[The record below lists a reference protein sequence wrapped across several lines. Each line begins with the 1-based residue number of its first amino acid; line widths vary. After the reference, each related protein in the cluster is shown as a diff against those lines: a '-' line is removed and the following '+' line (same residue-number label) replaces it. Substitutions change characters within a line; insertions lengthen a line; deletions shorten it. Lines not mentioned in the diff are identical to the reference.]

1 MVRNYKRK
9 SGRAPWDLQKMAAAA
24 AAIRNGELSIRE
36 ASSVYGIPKSTL
48 ERHKNQKVQVPGC
61 LGRFQPT
68 LPLDMERELV
78 DYCTHMQNR
87 LFGFTITDGFQPCR
101 TQWTHVTYLME
112 RKCLLERTGCKAFSR
127 EVLNQVYE
135 LQNQQVL
142 VEQ

>member
-1 MVRNYKRK
+1 MVRNYKIK
-9 SGRAPWDLQKMAAAA
+9 SGRASWDLQKMAAA

-61 LGRFQPT
+61 PGRFQPT

-87 LFGFTITDGFQPCR
+87 LFGLTIRFEADGFQPCR
-101 TQWTHVTYLME
+101 TQI
-112 RKCLLERTGCKAFSR
+112 
-127 EVLNQVYE
+127 
-135 LQNQQVL
+135 
-142 VEQ
+142 